1 MGWCGDPI
9 TYYNSKGKCDR
20 KSECD
25 AIWNFTSKT
34 CIDVN
39 GKMETKIC
47 ISKPIASSMVGATWY
62 GAVEQHVSVTDHPEL
77 TEKRIFGMVELT
89 RITGGT
95 FWHKSIDES
104 MGPAECDCPKKILD
118 LLPPPTTEY
127 AENWRN
133 RCEAK
138 RKWKNTLA
146 KLQEGSVIEFPAK
159 YDLTDGTKAGEQ
171 IRLLRCHYN
180 GKLKWF
186 KNGRIYSATIPEDF
200 KIIKEG

>member
-1 MGWCGDPI
+1 MGWYGDPI

-20 KSECD
+20 KAECD

-34 CIDVN
+34 AIEVD
-39 GKMETKIC
+39 GKTEMKTC
-47 ISKPIASSMVGATWY
+47 ISKILASSMVGATWY

-77 TEKRIFGMVELT
+77 TERRIFGMVELT
-89 RITGGT
+89 RVTGGT
-95 FWHKSIDES
+95 FWHKSISES

-146 KLQEGSVIEFPAK
+146 RLKEGSVIEFPAK

-171 IRLLRCHYN
+171 IILLRCHYN